1 MGLYQKYR
9 NYVVP
14 NDLLSKLRK
23 LKIIHLVHSYQIRI
37 KINDIQA
44 SRTKYMTFSLLFIKK
59 QFDIL
64 LAREPLQIFKS
75 LKTKQSDVFLAF

>member
-44 SRTKYMTFSLLFIKK
+44 SRTKYMTFSLLLKK
-59 QFDIL
+59 NQFDIL
-64 LAREPLQIFKS
+64 LAREPLQIFK
-75 LKTKQSDVFLAF
+75 